1 MIKVGDKVKYVG
13 PDMVTYE
20 TGKLY
25 EVTGYNKELDAY
37 QVMSELDEAYYLSAS
52 DLEEVK

>member
-25 EVTGYNKELDAY
+25 EVTGYNEVLDAY
-37 QVMSELDEAYYLSAS
+37 HVMSELDEAYYLSAS